1 MRNSPSNSEEKTTTE
16 EKYRSWE
23 NTQPKLSWQQSLFF
37 ILLKS
42 FFRINDN
49 SVLKQRKREK
59 ERERKRDT
67 LLFFHGSERG
77 NKGGLMDI
85 EVKNPAMTI
94 VEVFT
99 LLAGEQIS
107 CLRSQ
112 NWP

>member
-1 MRNSPSNSEEKTTTE
+1 MKRRPLQKKNTVAGKTPNPNSLGNNPF
-16 EKYRSWE
+16 
-23 NTQPKLSWQQSLFF
+23 FF